1 MNFVIILAAGKSQR
15 LKGVNK
21 IFYQI
26 RKKPLIFYTVLAF
39 EKNPLINK
47 IILISRKK
55 DLKRF
60 FSLIKK
66 YKFKKI
72 ATVIQG
78 GKERQDSAFNGLKAV
93 ENLGI
98 KPGDLILF
106 HNGANPLVSQKEIK
120 RVIEAAKKYKTA
132 VIGAVS
138 RDTVKKVDKNKFVEK
153 TIPRESIYLVQTPQ
167 VIEYKL
173 AKMAFEK
180 AFQNKFYGTDDV
192 SLVERLGKKVKVVP
206 GNSQNIKVTFL
217 EDLNFVKFYLK
228 K

>member
-1 MNFVIILAAGKSQR
+1 MNLAIILAAGKSQR
-15 LKGVNK
+15 LQGINK

-26 RKKPLIFYTVLAF
+26 REKPLIFYTILAF
-39 EKNPLINK
+39 ERNPLVHK
-47 IILISRKK
+47 IILVSRKK
-55 DLKRF
+55 DFKRL

-72 ATVIQG
+72 ATITKG
-78 GKERQDSAFNGLKAV
+78 GKERQDSAFNGLKAA
-93 ENLGI
+93 ERLEA
-98 KPGDLILF
+98 KAGDLILF
-106 HNGANPLVSQKEIK
+106 HNGANPLISQKEIK
-120 RVIEAAKKYKTA
+120 RVIETAKKYKTA

-138 RDTVKKVDKNKFVEK
+138 KDTVKKVDKNKFVEK
-153 TIPRESIYLVQTPQ
+153 TIPRENIYLVQTPQ

-180 AFQNKFYGTDDV
+180 AFRDKFYGTDDV

-206 GNSQNIKVTFL
+206 GNSQNIKVTLL
-217 EDLNFVKFYLK
+217 EDLNFVKFYIK